1 MIGIRRWMTGMM
13 RMTRMME
20 MKIEMKIGMVME
32 MTTGMPA

>member
-1 MIGIRRWMTGMM
+1 MM
-13 RMTRMME
+13 RMME